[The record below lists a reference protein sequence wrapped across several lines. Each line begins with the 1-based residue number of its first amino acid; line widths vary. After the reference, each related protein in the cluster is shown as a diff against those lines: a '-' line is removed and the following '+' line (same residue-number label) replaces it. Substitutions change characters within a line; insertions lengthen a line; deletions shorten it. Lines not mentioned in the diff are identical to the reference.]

1 MSYAGYEWVVIGI
14 IVVALFIWGPSKIP
28 EIARSLGRAR
38 KEFDEAAK
46 GLTNPSVVSA
56 PRIESTPSDPLIETA
71 QRLGVSTEGK
81 TRQEIHE
88 AMRDADRAEQRDQT

>member
-1 MSYAGYEWVVIGI
+1 MAIAGYEWVVIGI

-71 QRLGVSTEGK
+71 QRLGISTEGK
-81 TRQEIHE
+81 SSNQIREEILTK
-88 AMRDADRAEQRDQT
+88 ADRGQN